1 MDPKTLQDL
10 GFFQILKY
18 ISTYAHSAPGKAM
31 INTLKPLT
39 DKDIIKQRLECVREI
54 KDLLWDKNLPYPTIP
69 DISFILPKTRVE
81 NDFLSPAEIL
91 LVTEHLS
98 AVNKIYSYWQQKE
111 KDCPKIHALI
121 SQLHLLPEVLYRLK
135 KTINVQGEIVD
146 TASVTLNEIRKSI
159 QRLKTKI
166 KTFLNDLLNTPQY
179 SSYWQGKIISLY
191 NNRYLVSVKSEY
203 QSFIKAIVHDYSRTK
218 ATCFV
223 EPLEILPL
231 NNQLQL
237 LMEEEQEEKK
247 RILLELTHTIG
258 HHCESLLQNQR
269 LIALLDT
276 YMAIAQYSLEFDC
289 AFPKFSDKVFLKK
302 AYHPVLL
309 WKEKKERQGRAVPID
324 LKFSP
329 PIKVLV
335 ISGPNA
341 GGKTMALKTMGVLVL
356 MSQTGM
362 PVPTEEAFLPVFN
375 QIFSDMGDDKALEYQ
390 MSTFSAHLNRLQE
403 ILNAIKGN
411 TLILID
417 EIGRGTNPTEGSALA
432 MSFLDTFKTKKAWTV
447 VTTHYEGLKAYAL
460 QRQDV
465 LNAAVGINS
474 ETLRPTYQLLYNT
487 MGMSCALEIAERMGI
502 EKEILEKAQGYLREW
517 NGNVSSSLQ
526 EILKCKEEL
535 ITRKEYLLKLLSN
548 LVALKEKQERL
559 LKEIEEKKWEV
570 YLKKEKNINFL
581 LQEVEQTVKVIRR
594 QKREKETDVRL
605 LEAQK
610 ERLIQVKKDF
620 LTSTPSRTE
629 LELKQNDWVRLS
641 FRFNHKI
648 VQIKRVEG
656 EMVEVM
662 AGNVRC
668 HVPKCEIEEII
679 GKAPLLSQGINVHA
693 HTKPKTEINL
703 LGKRVDEALLEVE
716 KAIDKAAL
724 YGLKQMRIVHGLGT
738 GQLRTAIHKYLETHP
753 QVAVFKDAVPKEGG
767 QGVTIVEIQT

>member
-10 GFFQILKY
+10 GFFQILEC
-18 ISTYAHSAPGKAM
+18 ISTYTHSAPGRAVIGSLRPIVDM
-31 INTLKPLT
+31 
-39 DKDIIKQRLECVREI
+39 DILKQRLECVREI
-54 KDLLWDKNLPYPTIP
+54 KGLLWDKNLPRPSIP
-69 DISFILPKTRVE
+69 DISFILPKTKVE

-91 LVTEHLS
+91 LVAEHLS
-98 AVNKIYSYWQQKE
+98 MVNKIYSYWQQKE
-111 KDCPKIHALI
+111 KECPKINTLI
-121 SQLHLLPEVLYRLK
+121 SQLHLLPEVLHQIK
-135 KTINVQGEIVD
+135 KTIDVQGEIID
-146 TASVTLNEIRKSI
+146 TASITLKKIRKSI

-166 KTFLNDLLNTPQY
+166 KNLLHELLNTAQY
-179 SSYWQGKIISLY
+179 SSYWQEKIISVH
-191 NNRYLVSVKSEY
+191 NNRYLVSVKSKY
-203 QSFIKAIVHDYSRTK
+203 QSFIKAIVHDYSRSK

-237 LMEEEQEEKK
+237 LIEEEQEEEK
-247 RILLELTHTIG
+247 RILLELTHFIG
-258 HHCESLLQNQR
+258 HYSENLLQNQK

-276 YMAIAQYSLEFDC
+276 YMAIAQYALEFDG
-289 AFPKFSDKVFLKK
+289 AFPRFTDKIYFKK
-302 AYHPVLL
+302 AYHPILL
-309 WKEKKERQGRAVPID
+309 WKERKEGQGKAVPIE
-324 LKFSP
+324 LMFSP
-329 PIKVLV
+329 PTKVLV

-341 GGKTMALKTMGVLVL
+341 GGKTMALKTMGILVL
-356 MSQTGM
+356 MSQTGI
-362 PVPTEEAFLPVFN
+362 PVPTEEASLPVFS

-390 MSTFSAHLNRLQE
+390 MSTFSAHLSRLQE
-403 ILNAIKGN
+403 ILNAIQGH

-432 MSFLDTFKTKKAWTV
+432 MSFLDTFKAKKAWTI

-460 QRQDV
+460 QRKDV
-465 LNAAVGINS
+465 LNVAVSIES
-474 ETLRPTYQLLYNT
+474 KTLRPTYQLLYNN

-502 EKEILEKAQGYLREW
+502 EKEILEKAKSYLREW
-517 NGNVSSSLQ
+517 NGNMYSSLQ
-526 EILKCKEEL
+526 EMLKCKEEL

-548 LVALKEKQERL
+548 LVALKEKEQKL
-559 LKEIEEKKWEV
+559 IKEIEERKWEI
-570 YLKKEKNINFL
+570 YLKKEKNINSL
-581 LQEVEQTVKVIRR
+581 LQEVEQTVKVFRR
-594 QKREKETDVRL
+594 QKRKKEQDVNL
-605 LEAQK
+605 LEVQK
-610 ERLIQVKKDF
+610 QRLIQVKKDF

-648 VQIKRVEG
+648 VQVKRVEEG
-656 EMVEVM
+656 MVEVM
-662 AGNVRC
+662 AGKLRC
-668 HVPKCEIEEII
+668 QVPKCEIEEIVNNPPFLI
-679 GKAPLLSQGINVHA
+679 QGINVHA

>member
-10 GFFQILKY
+10 GFFQILKC

-54 KDLLWDKNLPYPTIP
+54 KDLLWDKNLPHPVIP

-166 KTFLNDLLNTPQY
+166 KNLLNDLLNTPQY

-289 AFPKFSDKVFLKK
+289 AFPRFSDKVFLKK

-309 WKEKKERQGRAVPID
+309 WKERKERQGRAVPID
-324 LKFSP
+324 VKFSP

-356 MSQTGM
+356 MSQTGI

-403 ILNAIKGN
+403 ILNAIQGH

-662 AGNVRC
+662 AGKLRC
-668 HVPKCEIEEII
+668 HVPKCEIEEIVNNPPFLI
-679 GKAPLLSQGINVHA
+679 QGINVHA